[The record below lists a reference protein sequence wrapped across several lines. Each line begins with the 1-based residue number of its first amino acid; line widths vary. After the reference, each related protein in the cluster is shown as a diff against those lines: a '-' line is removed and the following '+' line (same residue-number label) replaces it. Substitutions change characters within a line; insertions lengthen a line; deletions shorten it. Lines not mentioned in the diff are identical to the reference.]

1 MFAEVVPNA
10 PVTSAFHY
18 RIPPELESTLR
29 AGHLVQISFGP
40 QLLQGIVVGLTDELP
55 DGLPESSLKP
65 IDALIDVQP
74 VLTRDQL
81 DLAYFM
87 ANRTLA
93 ALADCL
99 FCMVPPGLSK
109 QGDTEYDLLDS
120 NFDTENDT
128 QFRIIEM
135 IKKRGPLRGKQIDRA
150 LPKRNWKAAAA
161 GLVKRGVLSRRPI
174 LQPPSVRPK
183 QIRTAR
189 LLIPPAQVPAAQFRL
204 RYSPHAADLLDYLF
218 SLYPG
223 QPALPDLLQI
233 LGFTEAELQPLV
245 ERNWI
250 AITDSEPVITAAYPA
265 EVIQKWVEKYGDKFP
280 EDAAILRQLIASPVA
295 PLSQLPIKE
304 SQSLLE
310 TIQQLNAQDL
320 IHYSINPSRV
330 ILNLSGPN
338 LIAEAR
344 QLRKPNKRAAALAY
358 LAKHPR
364 PVPVSWV
371 YAETGATAATLNEL
385 ADLDLVDLGDE
396 EVMRDPLAG
405 KIFAP
410 ATPPPFTVDQRDA
423 WEAIEAAFT
432 LLGAQSPV
440 PSPPFLL
447 HGVTGSGKTELYLRA
462 TARALELGRR
472 AIILVPE
479 IALTPQ
485 TVQRFASRFPSRV
498 AIIHSQ
504 LSDGERYDTWR
515 RCRSGAVDILIGA
528 RSALFVPLPEI
539 GLIVLDEEHDE
550 AYQQDPPASPFYHAR
565 EMAVEYARRLNAV
578 CLLGTATPDVITYAK
593 ARRGDYRLLEL
604 QQRVLA
610 HGEYLDQVRQKLS
623 RPTIFQPLP
632 PAQSVESDSSVVE
645 SLTQYTTLPP
655 VSIVD
660 MRNELRAGNRSIF
673 SRTLQTA
680 LTQTLERG
688 EQAILFLNR
697 RGLSTYV
704 FCRDCGTVLECS
716 RCDTPL
722 TYHGSETNLQCHHC
736 GAVRRQPSVCQ
747 KCKGKRLKYFGAG
760 TELIERELKG
770 LFPDITALRWDR
782 DTTKQKG
789 AHEIILAHFREHR
802 ADVLIGTQM
811 IAKGLDL
818 PLVTLVGVV
827 SADVGLNLP
836 DYRAAE
842 RVFQILTQVAGRAGR
857 SALGGR
863 VVIQSYQPDHYAI
876 VAASQH
882 DSVGF
887 MDKELTLR
895 KKLGYPPYAH
905 LVRFTY
911 QHHKAERAEAEAHK
925 LADELR
931 AKIKKAEARSTALIG
946 PAPCFFEKIDGSYRW
961 QIVLRGPKPA
971 DLARGLQLKDWQV
984 EVDPMSLL

>member
-40 QLLQGIVVGLTDELP
+40 QLLQGIVVGITDELP
-55 DGLPESSLKP
+55 DGLPESSLKA

-93 ALADCL
+93 SLADCL
-99 FCMVPPGLSK
+99 FCMVPPGLAK

-120 NFDTENDT
+120 NFDAESDT
-128 QFRIIEM
+128 QFRLIEL

-150 LPKRNWKAAAA
+150 LPRRNWKAAAA

-204 RYSPHAADLLDYLF
+204 RYSPPAADLLEYLF

-233 LGFTEAELQPLV
+233 LGLTEAQLQPLV

-250 AITDSEPVITAAYPA
+250 AITEAEPVLTAAYPP
-265 EVIQKWVEKYGDKFP
+265 EVIQKWIEKYGDKFP
-280 EDAAILRQLIASPVA
+280 EDTAILRQLIASPVA
-295 PLSQLPIKE
+295 PLSQLPITNY
-304 SQSLLE
+304 QLL
-310 TIQQLNAQDL
+310 TTTVQQLNAQDL
-320 IHYSINPSRV
+320 IHYSVNPRRV
-330 ILNLSGPN
+330 LLNLPGHRV
-338 LIAEAR
+338 LAEVK
-344 QLRKPNKRAAALAY
+344 QLRKPSKRAAVLEF
-358 LAKHPR
+358 LAKHNK

-371 YAETGATAATLNEL
+371 SAETGATTTTLNEL
-385 ADLDLVDLGDE
+385 AELDLVDLGDE

-405 KIFAP
+405 KVFVP
-410 ATPPPFTVDQRDA
+410 ATPPPFTADQRAA
-423 WEAIEAAFT
+423 WEAIETAFA
-432 LLGAQSPV
+432 LLGSQSPV
-440 PSPPFLL
+440 SSPPFLL

-472 AIILVPE
+472 SIILVPE

-504 LSDGERYDTWR
+504 LSEGERYDTWR

-528 RSALFVPLPEI
+528 RSALFVPLPDI

-565 EMAVEYARRLNAV
+565 EMAVEYARRLNAI

-610 HGEYLDQVRQKLS
+610 HTDYLAQVSQKLK
-623 RPTIFQPLP
+623 RPTVFQPVQESS
-632 PAQSVESDSSVVE
+632 AQSSN
-645 SLTQYTTLPP
+645 LPP

-673 SRTLQTA
+673 SRSLQTA

-697 RGLSTYV
+697 RGQSTYV

-716 RCDTPL
+716 RCETPL

-736 GAVRRQPSVCQ
+736 GAVRRQPSACP
-747 KCKGKRLKYFGAG
+747 KCKSPRLKYFGAG
-760 TELIERELKG
+760 TELIERELKS
-770 LFPDITALRWDR
+770 LFPNITALRWDR

-836 DYRAAE
+836 DYRATE

-863 VVIQSYQPDHYAI
+863 VIIQSYQPDHYAI
-876 VAASQH
+876 LAAAQH
-882 DSVGF
+882 DSLGF

-911 QHHKAERAEAEAHK
+911 QHHKADKAEQEAHR
-925 LADELR
+925 LADLLR
-931 AKIKKAEARSTALIG
+931 AKMRRAEARSTVLIG

-971 DLARGLQLKDWQV
+971 ELARGLQLKDWQV